1 VTRYRFIEQAKR
13 QLGARRCCRV
23 LGVSLSSYYHWR
35 RRVVD
40 PCARQRAD
48 QRLLGQITRIYRQSG
63 DAYGAPRVH
72 AELGDRLRGEGGP
85 QAGGAADAL
94 GGAGGLPPAP
104 AVAAGAD
111 PPRPTGH
118 AGAGPVPA
126 PVQPTRPDRMWH
138 ADYTELPT
146 DQGTL

>member
-1 VTRYRFIEQAKR
+1 MTRYRFIEQAKR

-72 AELGDRLRGEGGP
+72 A
-85 QAGGAADAL
+85 GGAADAL